1 LILQVLSAAY
11 GAGAAWRRRWYAADP
26 RRRQRL
32 GRPVISVGNLTVGG
46 SGKTPVVEAL
56 ARLLVR
62 EGERPAILT
71 RGYARPRPR
80 GGVTVVSD
88 PSRVVATYADA
99 GDEPLM
105 LARALPGVPVLVG
118 VDRAESGRYAEARF
132 DTTIHILDDGFQHL
146 TLERDLDLLLVDA
159 RVLDERMLP
168 AGRLR
173 EPIAAAR
180 CADAVLVTHV
190 RLKPDAAYGP
200 EVRVDPDTTARDGTD
215 EARVRQQ
222 ANAPAEQLGRT
233 LGVNTAFA
241 VTRTIGDPPDVGK
254 DRPVFAVAGVAR
266 PERFFAD
273 LRDVGW
279 QVSGTIAFR
288 DHHRFTANDI
298 DRIRDAAS
306 AAGAELVLTTAKDAI
321 RLESVECDGIRFA
334 AVPLTARIE
343 PAERFHDWLIT
354 RLRQL
359 R

>member
-11 GAGAAWRRRWYAADP
+11 GAGAAWRRRWYAAHP
-26 RRRQRL
+26 SRRERL
-32 GRPVISVGNLTVGG
+32 ARPVISVGNLTVGG

-80 GGVTVVSD
+80 SGVTVVSD

-118 VDRAESGRYAEARF
+118 ADRGASGRYAEARF
-132 DTTIHILDDGFQHL
+132 DTTVHILDDGFQHVSL
-146 TLERDLDLLLVDA
+146 DRDLDLLLVDA
-159 RVLDERMLP
+159 SVVDDRVLP

-180 CADAVLVTHV
+180 CADAVLVTEV
-190 RLKPDAAYGP
+190 RLKPAPAGGQH
-200 EVRVDPDTTARDGTD
+200 R
-215 EARVRQQ
+215 
-222 ANAPAEQLGRT
+222 ANATPDQLART
-233 LGVNTAFA
+233 LGVKTAFT
-241 VTRTIGDPPDVGK
+241 VTRTIGDLPGVEQ

-266 PERFFAD
+266 PDRFFSD
-273 LRDVGW
+273 LRGAGW
-279 QVSGTIAFR
+279 QVDGTIAFR
-288 DHHRFTANDI
+288 DHHRFTPSDI
-298 DRIRDAAS
+298 DRIRAGAK
-306 AAGAELVLTTAKDAI
+306 AAGAEIVLTTAKDAV
-321 RLESVECDGIRFA
+321 RLEGLEPAGIRFA
-334 AVPLTARIE
+334 TVPLSVRIE
-343 PAERFHDWLIT
+343 PAEPFREWLMAG
-354 RLRQL
+354 LRQV